1 MVADIHVDEGAQAI
15 VLAEIAAGIFVPRGA
30 IADLLYRI
38 ESDEGSA
45 LAVLVETNDL
55 HACSDRA
62 RFAAMLV
69 HDDFGFMINAV
80 EMRVN
85 EIDFRL
91 ERRQVLLCPAL
102 QDEARSQLR
111 EVRNAGD
118 IEEDIFRQDVRQS
131 GENFFAAPTLPLKI
145 HDVGLHKHRA
155 AIAEDRPGVGRKS
168 DARFL
173 PPFEPGCPGG
183 PWRKKPFSGQN
194 LGIDLKALNG

>member
-91 ERRQVLLCPAL
+91 DQIGRASCRERV
-102 QDEARSQLR
+102 
-111 EVRNAGD
+111 
-118 IEEDIFRQDVRQS
+118 
-131 GENFFAAPTLPLKI
+131 
-145 HDVGLHKHRA
+145 
-155 AIAEDRPGVGRKS
+155 
-168 DARFL
+168 
-173 PPFEPGCPGG
+173 
-183 PWRKKPFSGQN
+183 
-194 LGIDLKALNG
+194 